1 MENRIVELS
10 DRDRAMLAGDMGA
23 ATQMAMRILVT
34 MAGVYG
40 AERLLDIESA
50 HIDGCLYH
58 GYSGLEFA
66 ERLAAGG
73 ARVVVPTT
81 LNVGAM
87 DLIHPEVFR
96 GTEQVGR
103 WATRMMEA
111 YEAMGCRPTFTCAP
125 YQAMHRPALGA
136 QIAWAESN
144 AIVFANSVLG
154 ARTNRYGDFI
164 DICCAITG
172 RAPDVGLHRAENRAG
187 QLLFRLVG
195 IPERLLR
202 EDVLFPV
209 LGYWLGARTGTTI
222 PVIEGLLPDTTED
235 QLKALGAAAAS
246 SGGVA
251 LFHAVGVTPEA
262 PTLEAAFQGRL
273 PEAVIDVTLDDLR
286 GELGVLSTVPDGPIN
301 VVALGSPHFSLDE
314 FARLLPLVEQFPPR
328 PDVEFIVCTHRLAL
342 VALQQ
347 RGWLERLRAAGVQVI
362 VDTCVVV
369 TPIVRSRGG
378 VLMTNSGK
386 FAHYS
391 PGNIGLQVVYGG
403 LEECVRSAAVGEVW
417 RDASLWAGE
426 KESGGE
432 GEQGSRRD
440 VESYQLSVTS
450 IQSQE
455 DSELVISY
463 DGKSR
468 RSSLV
473 TPSSVGRGPSSPG
486 TRVLVEGT
494 AAGPALVLDAPLSL
508 WGGLEPET
516 GDIIDQRHPQW
527 KANVTGRVLVMPV
540 GKGSSSASSILL
552 EAVRLGTAPAA
563 ILLAEPDAILALGAA
578 VARELYGVAPPV
590 IVLDGESYD
599 NIRDGEPLDVM
610 KLHPLKSKP

>member
-1 MENRIVELS
+1 
-10 DRDRAMLAGDMGA
+10 MLAGEMGP

-40 AERLLDIESA
+40 AERLLNIESA

-66 ERLAAGG
+66 ERLASGG

-87 DLIHPEVFR
+87 DLIHPEVFQ

-103 WATRMMEA
+103 WATRMMQA

-125 YQAMHRPALGA
+125 YQAMHRPPMGA

-172 RAPDVGLHRAENRAG
+172 RAPDVGLHQPENRAG
-187 QLLFRLVG
+187 QILFQLG
-195 IPERLLR
+195 DIPERLLR

-209 LGYWLGARTGTTI
+209 LGYWLGANTGTKI
-222 PVIEGLLPDTTED
+222 PVIDGLLPGTTED

-262 PTLEAAFQGRL
+262 PTAGAAFQGCE
-273 PEAVIDVTLDDLR
+273 PEAKIDVTLEDLK
-286 GELGVLSTVPDGPIN
+286 GTLGILSTAPDGPIS
-301 VVALGSPHFSLDE
+301 VVALGSPHFSLEE
-314 FARLLPLVEQFPPR
+314 FARLLPLVEQYPPR
-328 PDVEFIVCTHRLAL
+328 QDVEFIVCTHRLAL
-342 VALQQ
+342 MALQQ
-347 RGWLERLRAAGVQVI
+347 RGWLERLRATGVQII

-369 TPIVRSRGG
+369 TPVVRARGG

-391 PGNIGLQVVYGG
+391 PGNIGMQVVYGS

-417 RDASLWAGE
+417 RDASLWTADD
-426 KESGGE
+426 
-432 GEQGSRRD
+432 R
-440 VESYQLSVTS
+440 
-450 IQSQE
+450 
-455 DSELVISY
+455 
-463 DGKSR
+463 
-468 RSSLV
+468 
-473 TPSSVGRGPSSPG
+473 PP
-486 TRVLVEGT
+486 T
-494 AAGPALVLDAPLSL
+494 AAGTRPTENRQSSEVLLSYPVTHHVSHPAADGGRTLVPGEASGSALVLDAPLSL
-508 WGGLEPET
+508 WGGLDPET

-527 KANVTGRVLVMPV
+527 RANVTGRVLVMPV

-552 EAVRLGTAPAA
+552 EATRLGTAPAA

-578 VARELYGVAPPV
+578 VARELYGVGPPV
-590 IVLDGESYD
+590 VVLDGETYVR
-599 NIRDGEPLDVM
+599 IRNGIQLAVTDREVNLTGEGDTA
-610 KLHPLKSKP
+610 

>member
-1 MENRIVELS
+1 MNYPPLQLTE
-10 DRDRAMLAGDMGA
+10 RDRAMLAGEMGP

-34 MAGVYG
+34 MAGVYS

-96 GTEQVGR
+96 GTQQVGR
-103 WATRMMEA
+103 WATRMMQA

-125 YQAMHRPALGA
+125 YQAMHRPPLGA

-187 QLLFRLVG
+187 QLLFRLRD
-195 IPERLLR
+195 IPHRLLR

-209 LGYWLGARTGTTI
+209 LGYWLGARTGTKI
-222 PVIEGLLPDTTED
+222 PVIQGLLPETTED

-251 LFHAVGVTPEA
+251 LFHAAGVTPEA
-262 PTLEAAFQGRL
+262 PTVEAAFQGRS
-273 PEAVIDVTLDDLR
+273 PEATIDITLDDLKA
-286 GELGVLSTVPDGPIN
+286 ELGILSTAPDGPIH

-347 RGWLERLRAAGVQVI
+347 RGWLERLRVAGVQII

-369 TPIVRSRGG
+369 TPIVRARGG

-391 PGNIGLQVVYGG
+391 PGNIGLQVVYGS
-403 LEECVRSAAVGEVW
+403 LEECVRSAAAGEVW
-417 RDASLWAGE
+417 RDAELWEGE
-426 KESGGE
+426 KGSGRE
-432 GEQGSRRD
+432 GEREQYPVGQYP
-440 VESYQLSVTS
+440 VG
-450 IQSQE
+450 QSLG
-455 DSELVISY
+455 DSELDIHHSSFVISAAV
-463 DGKSR
+463 GGR
-468 RSSLV
+468 RSAV
-473 TPSSVGRGPSSPG
+473 N
-486 TRVLVEGT
+486 TRVLVPGEAT
-494 AAGPALVLDAPLSL
+494 GPALVLDAPLSL
-508 WGGLEPET
+508 WGGLDPET

-527 KANVTGRVLVMPV
+527 KANVTGRMLVMPM

-590 IVLDGESYD
+590 VVLGRESYTHIE
-599 NIRDGEPLDVM
+599 NRTEVRVTSNGVQF
-610 KLHPLKSKP
+610 

>member
-1 MENRIVELS
+1 MKLTE
-10 DRDRAMLAGDMGA
+10 RDLAMLAGEMGEA
-23 ATQMAMRILVT
+23 ARMAMRILVT

-73 ARVVVPTT
+73 AQVVVPTT

-87 DLIHPEVFR
+87 DLLHPEVFR
-96 GTEQVGR
+96 GTEQVGQ

-111 YEAMGCRPTFTCAP
+111 YQAMGCRPTFTCAP
-125 YQAMHRPALGA
+125 YQAMHRPAFGA

-172 RAPDVGLHRAENRAG
+172 RAPDVGLHRPENRRG
-187 QLLFRLVG
+187 QVLFRLVD
-195 IPERLLR
+195 IPDRLLA

-209 LGYWLGARTGTTI
+209 LGYYLGARTGTRI
-222 PVIEGLLPDTTED
+222 PVIDGLLPGTTED
-235 QLKALGAAAAS
+235 QLKALGASAAS

-251 LFHAVGVTPEA
+251 LFHALGVTPEA
-262 PTLEAAFQGRL
+262 PTLEAALQGQG
-273 PEAVIDVTLDDLR
+273 PEQEIEVTLRDLNDTI
-286 GELGVLSTVPDGPIN
+286 GILSTAPDGPIS

-314 FARLLPLVEQFPPR
+314 FARLLPLVESYPPS
-328 PDVEFIVCTHRLAL
+328 PEVEFIVCTHRLAL
-342 VALQQ
+342 AALQQ
-347 RGWLERLRAAGVQVI
+347 RGWLEWLRALGVQVI

-369 TPIVRSRGG
+369 TPIVRARGG

-391 PGNIGLQVVYGG
+391 PGNIGLQVVYGS
-403 LEECVRSAAVGEVW
+403 LEECVRSAAAGAVW
-417 RDASLWAGE
+417 RDGTLWAE
-426 KESGGE
+426 A
-432 GEQGSRRD
+432 QGSEEAW
-440 VESYQLSVTS
+440 VNVQQTTGHSPG
-450 IQSQE
+450 
-455 DSELVISY
+455 DSELVT
-463 DGKSR
+463 R
-468 RSSLV
+468 HSSLV
-473 TPSSVGRGPSSPG
+473 TQN
-486 TRVLVEGT
+486 RVLVDGAASGT
-494 AAGPALVLDAPLSL
+494 ALVLEEPLSL
-508 WGGLEPET
+508 WGGLDPET
-516 GDIIDQRHPQW
+516 GNIIDQRHPQW
-527 KANVTGRVLVMPV
+527 KANVTGRMLMLPV

-563 ILLAEPDAILALGAA
+563 ILLREPDAILALGAA
-578 VARELYGVAPPV
+578 VARELYGMSPPV
-590 IVLDGESYD
+590 VVLDTNTYGRIRNGE
-599 NIRDGEPLDVM
+599 NIRLTVEGDLEKAG
-610 KLHPLKSKP
+610 

>member
-1 MENRIVELS
+1 MNDKNLILTE
-10 DRDRAMLAGDMGA
+10 RDEALLAGEMGA
-23 ATQMAMRILVT
+23 AAQMAMRILVT

-87 DLIHPEVFR
+87 DLIHPEVFQ
-96 GTEQVGR
+96 GTEQVGQ
-103 WATRMMEA
+103 WATRMMQA

-125 YQAMHRPALGA
+125 YQAMHRPPLGA

-172 RAPDVGLHRAENRAG
+172 RAPDVGLHRPENRAG
-187 QLLFRLVG
+187 QVHFRLVG
-195 IPERLLR
+195 IPDRLLR

-209 LGYWLGARTGTTI
+209 LGYWLGARTGTKI
-222 PVIEGLLPDTTED
+222 PVIDGLRPDTTED

-251 LFHAVGVTPEA
+251 LFHAAGVTPEA
-262 PTLEAAFQGRL
+262 SNLATAFQGRE
-273 PEAVIDVTLDDLR
+273 PEAVVDISLDDLR
-286 GELGVLSTVPDGPIN
+286 NELSVLSTTPDGPIN

-314 FARLLPLVEQFPPR
+314 FARLLPLVEQYPPR
-328 PDVEFIVCTHRLAL
+328 PDVEFIVCTHRLVL

-347 RGWLERLRAAGVQVI
+347 RGWLERLRAVGVQVI

-391 PGNIGLQVVYGG
+391 PGNIGLQVVYGS
-403 LEECVRSAAVGEVW
+403 LEECVRSAAVGEVC
-417 RDASLWAGE
+417 RDETLWAGE
-426 KESGGE
+426 RE
-432 GEQGSRRD
+432 
-440 VESYQLSVTS
+440 S
-450 IQSQE
+450 IQYPVGQYSAG
-455 DSELVISY
+455 SELVISP
-463 DGKSR
+463 DDR
-468 RSSLV
+468 MRHSSLV
-473 TPSSVGRGPSSPG
+473 PGQADGR
-486 TRVLVEGT
+486 
-494 AAGPALVLDAPLSL
+494 ALVIDAPLSL
-508 WGGLEPET
+508 WGGL
-516 GDIIDQRHPQW
+516 
-527 KANVTGRVLVMPV
+527 
-540 GKGSSSASSILL
+540 
-552 EAVRLGTAPAA
+552 
-563 ILLAEPDAILALGAA
+563 
-578 VARELYGVAPPV
+578 
-590 IVLDGESYD
+590 
-599 NIRDGEPLDVM
+599 
-610 KLHPLKSKP
+610 

>member
-1 MENRIVELS
+1 MANDAVQLTE
-10 DRDRAMLAGDMGA
+10 RDAAMLAGEMGA

-40 AERLLDIESA
+40 APRLLDIESA

-66 ERLAAGG
+66 ERLVSGG
-73 ARVVVPTT
+73 ARVAVPTT

-87 DLIHPEVFR
+87 DLLHPEVFR
-96 GTEQVGR
+96 GTAQVGQ
-103 WATRMMEA
+103 WATRMMQA

-125 YQAMHRPALGA
+125 YQALHRPPLGA

-172 RAPDVGLHRAENRAG
+172 RAPDVGLHRSVNRRG
-187 QLLFRLVG
+187 QLLFRLRD
-195 IPERLLR
+195 IPPRLLG

-209 LGYWLGARTGTTI
+209 LGYWLGMRTGTKI
-222 PVIEGLLPDTTED
+222 PVIAGLLPETTED

-262 PTLEAAFQGRL
+262 PTLDAAFGGRAR
-273 PEAVIDVTLDDLR
+273 EATIDVTLDDLR
-286 GELGVLSTVPDGPIN
+286 GALGVLSTAPDGPID

-314 FARLLPLVEQFPPR
+314 FARLLPLVEAHPPR
-328 PDVEFIVCTHRLAL
+328 PEVEFIVCTHRLAL
-342 VALQQ
+342 AALQQ
-347 RGWLERLRAAGVQVI
+347 RGWLARLRAVGVQVI

-369 TPIVRSRGG
+369 TPIVRARGG

-403 LEECVRSAAVGEVW
+403 LEECVRSGEAGAVW
-417 RDASLWAGE
+417 RDVGLWA
-426 KESGGE
+426 
-432 GEQGSRRD
+432 GEQGSRGAGAQ
-440 VESYQLSVTS
+440 YSVG
-450 IQSQE
+450 QSE
-455 DSELVISY
+455 HAPELATRHSPPATPSELVTRHSSY
-463 DGKSR
+463 
-468 RSSLV
+468 V
-473 TPSSVGRGPSSPG
+473 TGR
-486 TRVLVEGT
+486 
-494 AAGPALVLDAPLSL
+494 ALVLDAPLSL
-508 WGGLEPET
+508 WGGLEPTT
-516 GDIIDQRHPQW
+516 GDIIDQRHPQCG
-527 KANVTGRVLVMPV
+527 ANVTGRVLVMPV

-552 EAVRLGTAPAA
+552 EAARLGTAPAA
-563 ILLAEPDAILALGAA
+563 IVLAEIDGILALGAA
-578 VARELYGVAPPV
+578 VAREMYGVEVPVVVVGELYGR
-590 IVLDGESYD
+590 
-599 NIRDGEPLDVM
+599 IRDGGRVDVSPAGVIE
-610 KLHPLKSKP
+610 LVP

>member
-1 MENRIVELS
+1 MLTTLELTE
-10 DRDRAMLAGDMGA
+10 RDEAMLAGRLGA
-23 ATQMAMRILVT
+23 ATQMAMRILVA

-40 AERLLDIESA
+40 ADRLLDIESA

-87 DLIHPEVFR
+87 DLIHPELFR

-103 WATRMMEA
+103 WATRMMQA

-125 YQAMHRPALGA
+125 YQALHRPACGA
-136 QIAWAESN
+136 HIAWAESN

-164 DICCAITG
+164 DICCALTG
-172 RAPDVGLHRAENRAG
+172 RAPAVGYHLTGGRAG
-187 QLLFRLVG
+187 QILFRLEG
-195 IPERLLR
+195 IPERLLG
-202 EDVLFPV
+202 EDVFFPV
-209 LGYWLGARTGTTI
+209 LGYWLGAQTGTKI
-222 PVIEGLLPDTTED
+222 PVIEGLLPTTTED

-262 PTLEAAFQGRL
+262 PTLDAAFQRRA
-273 PEAVIDVTLDDLR
+273 PEAVVPVALEDLQAA
-286 GELGVLSTVPDGPIN
+286 LGVLSTAPDGPVD

-314 FARLLPLVEQFPPR
+314 FAQLLPLVEQYPPR
-328 PDVEFIVCTHRLAL
+328 REVEFIVCTHRLVLA
-342 VALQQ
+342 ALQQ
-347 RGWLERLRAAGVQVI
+347 RGWLARLRAAGVQLV

-369 TPIVRSRGG
+369 TPIVRAQSG

-391 PGNIGLQVVYGG
+391 PGNIGLQVVFGS
-403 LEECVRSAAVGEVW
+403 LAECVRSAAAGEVW
-417 RDASLWAGE
+417 RDAALWTADRRPLTAARMADDGRPPTAASLTTDESASSGDAGPAAV
-426 KESGGE
+426 GG
-432 GEQGSRRD
+432 R
-440 VESYQLSVTS
+440 
-450 IQSQE
+450 QSAVAQ
-455 DSELVISY
+455 
-463 DGKSR
+463 R
-468 RSSLV
+468 ALV
-473 TPSSVGRGPSSPG
+473 TG
-486 TRVLVEGT
+486 TT
-494 AAGPALVLDAPLSL
+494 AGPALVLDAPLSL
-508 WGGLEPET
+508 WGGLDPTT
-516 GDIIDQRHPQW
+516 GEIIDQRHPQW
-527 KANVTGRVLVMPV
+527 RANVRGRVLVMPV

-552 EAVRLGTAPAA
+552 EAVRLGNAPAA

-578 VARELYGVAPPV
+578 VARELYGAAPPV
-590 IVLDGESYD
+590 VVLDQDTYGQ
-599 NIRDGEPLDVM
+599 IRDGRALSVADETITFL
-610 KLHPLKSKP
+610 

>member
-1 MENRIVELS
+1 MNDKNLILTE
-10 DRDRAMLAGDMGA
+10 RDEALLAGEMGA
-23 ATQMAMRILVT
+23 AAQMAMRILVT

-87 DLIHPEVFR
+87 DLIHPEVFQ
-96 GTEQVGR
+96 GTEQVGQ
-103 WATRMMEA
+103 WATRMMQA

-125 YQAMHRPALGA
+125 YQAMHRPPLGA

-172 RAPDVGLHRAENRAG
+172 RAPDVGLHRPENRAG
-187 QLLFRLVG
+187 QVHFRLVG
-195 IPERLLR
+195 IPDRLLR

-209 LGYWLGARTGTTI
+209 LGYWLGARTGTKI
-222 PVIEGLLPDTTED
+222 PVIDGLRPDTTED

-251 LFHAVGVTPEA
+251 LFHAAGVTPEA
-262 PTLEAAFQGRL
+262 SNLATAFQGRE
-273 PEAVIDVTLDDLR
+273 PEAVVDISLDDLR
-286 GELGVLSTVPDGPIN
+286 NELSVLSTTPDGPIN

-314 FARLLPLVEQFPPR
+314 FARLLPLVEQYPPR
-328 PDVEFIVCTHRLAL
+328 PDVEFIVCTHRLVL

-347 RGWLERLRAAGVQVI
+347 RGWLERLRAVGVQVI

-391 PGNIGLQVVYGG
+391 PGNIGLQVVYGS
-403 LEECVRSAAVGEVW
+403 LEECVRSAAVGEVC
-417 RDASLWAGE
+417 RDETLWAGE
-426 KESGGE
+426 RE
-432 GEQGSRRD
+432 
-440 VESYQLSVTS
+440 S
-450 IQSQE
+450 IQYPVGQYSAG
-455 DSELVISY
+455 SELVISP
-463 DGKSR
+463 DDR
-468 RSSLV
+468 MRHSSLV
-473 TPSSVGRGPSSPG
+473 PGQAEGR
-486 TRVLVEGT
+486 
-494 AAGPALVLDAPLSL
+494 ALVLDAPLSL
-508 WGGLEPET
+508 WGGLEPGT

-527 KANVTGRVLVMPV
+527 GQNVTGRVLVMPV

-578 VARELYGVAPPV
+578 VARELYGLAPPV
-590 IVLDGESYD
+590 MVLEPRVY
-599 NIRDGEPLDVM
+599 NQIRDGQQIALTTSGNIALEG
-610 KLHPLKSKP
+610 

>member
-1 MENRIVELS
+1 MTHKTIHLTE
-10 DRDRAMLAGDMGA
+10 RDEAMLAGEHGA

-66 ERLAAGG
+66 ERLAAGA

-103 WATRMMEA
+103 WATRMMA
-111 YEAMGCRPTFTCAP
+111 VYEAMGCRPTFTCAP
-125 YQAMHRPALGA
+125 YQAMHRPPLGA

-172 RAPDVGLHRAENRAG
+172 RAPDVGLHQSENRAG
-187 QLLFRLVG
+187 QILFRLVG
-195 IPERLLR
+195 IPDRLLA

-209 LGYWLGARTGTTI
+209 LGYWLGARTGTKI
-222 PVIEGLLPDTTED
+222 PVIESLLPNTTED

-262 PTLEAAFQGRL
+262 LTRDVAFQGRT
-273 PEAVIDVTLDDLR
+273 PEAVVDITLDDLKST
-286 GELGVLSTVPDGPIN
+286 LGVLSTATDGPIN

-328 PDVEFIVCTHRLAL
+328 PDVEFIVCTHRLVL
-342 VALQQ
+342 IALQQ

-369 TPIVRSRGG
+369 TPIVRARGG

-391 PGNIGLQVVYGG
+391 PGNIGLQVVYGS
-403 LEECVRSAAVGEVW
+403 LEECVRSAAAGDVW
-417 RDASLWAGE
+417 RDKSLWIDVIGSSRPQTIDHRRPE
-426 KESGGE
+426 ESE
-432 GEQGSRRD
+432 
-440 VESYQLSVTS
+440 
-450 IQSQE
+450 
-455 DSELVISY
+455 
-463 DGKSR
+463 
-468 RSSLV
+468 
-473 TPSSVGRGPSSPG
+473 PSSVVRRPSSQEG
-486 TRVLVEGT
+486 GRVLVPGT
-494 AAGPALVLDAPLSL
+494 ATGPALVLDSPLSL

-527 KANVTGRVLVMPV
+527 RANVTGRVLVMPV

-590 IVLDGESYD
+590 VVLDRETY
-599 NIRDGEPLDVM
+599 NTIHDGDALSVTNAGRISRAE
-610 KLHPLKSKP
+610 